1 MSRYLTVV
9 DDLCNIGS
17 MEDTEPEIGITELC
31 NIKSCLCHI
40 IAEILAVGTGI
51 SDELALIERLGIV
64 QCLLCR
70 VPETLVCFTL

>member
-1 MSRYLTVV
+1 MSRYLAVV
-9 DDLCNIGS
+9 DDLFYIRDMG
-17 MEDTEPEIGITELC
+17 DTEPEIGITELC

-70 VPETLVCFTL
+70 VPESFVCFTL